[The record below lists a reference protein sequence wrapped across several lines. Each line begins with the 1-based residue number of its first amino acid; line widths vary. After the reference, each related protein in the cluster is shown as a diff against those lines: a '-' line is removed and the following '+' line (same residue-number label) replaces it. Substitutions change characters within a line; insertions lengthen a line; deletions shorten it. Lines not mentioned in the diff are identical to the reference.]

1 MDCESQEK
9 SGSSDAVCLDKARI
23 GAECEEPRF
32 ERTETRIRS
41 LVEDGFGVKIHI
53 ITYGVTLEFLS
64 SGVFTRARG
73 VGRTSDLRSQG
84 GATAP
89 GVGSMLA

>member
-41 LVEDGFGVKIHI
+41 LVEDGFGVKIHT

>member
-1 MDCESQEK
+1 MSQEK

-32 ERTETRIRS
+32 EQNENRIRS
-41 LVEDGFGVKIHI
+41 LVEDGFGAKIHT
-53 ITYGVTLEFLS
+53 ITCGVTLEFLS
-64 SGVFTRARG
+64 SGVFTGAGG
-73 VGRTSDLRSQG
+73 VGRISTLRSQG

-89 GVGSMLA
+89 GAGSMLA